1 MFTKNFK
8 EHFLKTILLA
18 WPVCLSNLGN
28 VMVGVVDIAMVGGIK
43 ESVAG
48 YSGTTA
54 QAAVSLAN
62 GFYFLVLV
70 FGMGVSYGVTPLAA
84 EADGADNVGEKTK
97 LLSHALIV
105 NLVTNVFLFL
115 VLFFASPL
123 MRHLNQP
130 KDVVALAIP
139 FLNVMMLGMIP
150 LAIFASFK
158 QFAEGL
164 SFTRFA
170 MIITIGTNLLNVLLN
185 YILIYG
191 KFGFSAM
198 GMMGACWATFYS
210 RLAMAVAMFLYIYY
224 DRHFRKYREAL
235 AFKNISFER
244 MKKIFSIGAGSGL
257 QWVFEVGAFAF
268 ALVMIGW
275 IGKREQAAHQIA
287 LQLAAMTYLIA
298 SGISAAASV
307 RVGNQL
313 GEKNIPSLRQAAFS
327 AFAIVIITQLFFA
340 IVFVLL
346 RFTFPTFFNDEPE
359 VQKIVASL
367 LLIAAFFQLSDGI
380 QVVAL
385 GSLRGM
391 KDVNI
396 PTVITLVCYWL
407 IGLPSSYALAFIFGF
422 GVQGIWY
429 GLTIALTLAA
439 ISLFLRF
446 NYVSKRLRF

>member
-1 MFTKNFK
+1 
-8 EHFLKTILLA
+8 
-18 WPVCLSNLGN
+18 
-28 VMVGVVDIAMVGGIK
+28 
-43 ESVAG
+43 
-48 YSGTTA
+48 
-54 QAAVSLAN
+54 
-62 GFYFLVLV
+62 
-70 FGMGVSYGVTPLAA
+70 
-84 EADGADNVGEKTK
+84 
-97 LLSHALIV
+97 
-105 NLVTNVFLFL
+105 
-115 VLFFASPL
+115 
-123 MRHLNQP
+123 
-130 KDVVALAIP
+130 
-139 FLNVMMLGMIP
+139 
-150 LAIFASFK
+150 
-158 QFAEGL
+158 
-164 SFTRFA
+164 
-170 MIITIGTNLLNVLLN
+170 
-185 YILIYG
+185 
-191 KFGFSAM
+191 
-198 GMMGACWATFYS
+198 
-210 RLAMAVAMFLYIYY
+210 
-224 DRHFRKYREAL
+224 
-235 AFKNISFER
+235 
-244 MKKIFSIGAGSGL
+244 
-257 QWVFEVGAFAF
+257 
-268 ALVMIGW
+268 MIGW

-327 AFAIVIITQLFFA
+327 AFAIVITTQIFFA

-446 NYVSKRLRF
+446 NYVSKRLKF